1 MLKRIFNKQ
10 HINLEIEKYTQLEE
24 LIDGEIINLEVES
37 NKPIIIDLV
46 DSRSK
51 VVCRDISRE
60 FPMVITQKSIYK
72 SDFWANELRTISKR
86 IKELADH
93 LSKVFSE
100 NQRTI
105 HYCYIDLEELR
116 ELRIQQKYALL
127 KLQKKVKKQK
137 RNLLKSQT
145 NYGIL
150 IDLRKVI
157 RQIIK
162 KSIKLSFDDEEST
175 YLFYFKP
182 NMGLYSRLN
191 KLNFKLSN
199 NEEKYFRYH

>member
-10 HINLEIEKYTQLEE
+10 YINLEIEKYTQLEK
-24 LIDGEIINLEVES
+24 LIDGDIINLEVES
-37 NKPIIIDLV
+37 NKPIFIDLIEPN
-46 DSRSK
+46 SE

-60 FPMVITQKSIYK
+60 FPMVITQNSTYK
-72 SDFWANELRTISKR
+72 SDFWANEFRTISKR

-93 LSKVFSE
+93 IAKVFSE

-105 HYCYIDLEELR
+105 HCCYVDLKELR
-116 ELRIQQKYALL
+116 ELRIQQKFALL

-137 RNLLKSQT
+137 RNLLKLQT
-145 NYGIL
+145 NYGLLVDI
-150 IDLRKVI
+150 RKVI

-182 NMGLYSRLN
+182 NMGLYTRLN

>member
-10 HINLEIEKYTQLEE
+10 HINLEIEKYTQLEK

-46 DSRSK
+46 DSRPK
-51 VVCRDISRE
+51 VVYRDISTE
-60 FPMVITQKSIYK
+60 FLKEIENSTSKSY
-72 SDFWANELRTISKR
+72 FWPNEFRTISEK

-93 LSKVFSE
+93 IAKVFSK
-100 NQRTI
+100 NQQTI
-105 HYCYIDLEELR
+105 HYSYVDLEELR
-116 ELRIQQKYALL
+116 ELRIQQKFALL
-127 KLQKKVKKQK
+127 KLQKKVKRQK

-145 NYGIL
+145 NYGLL

-182 NMGLYSRLN
+182 NMGLCSRLN

>member
-1 MLKRIFNKQ
+1 MLKRIFNKKQ
-10 HINLEIEKYTQLEE
+10 INLEIEKYAQLEE
-24 LIDGEIINLEVES
+24 LIDEDLLNLQRES
-37 NKPIIIDLV
+37 NSPIYIDFIETNPE
-46 DSRSK
+46 
-51 VVCRDISRE
+51 VVCRNISRE
-60 FPMVITQKSIYK
+60 FPMVITQNSTYK
-72 SDFWANELRTISKR
+72 SDFWAYDFRTISKR

-100 NQRTI
+100 NQRTN
-105 HYCYIDLEELR
+105 HYSYVDLEELR
-116 ELRIQQKYALL
+116 ELRIQQKLALL

-145 NYGIL
+145 NYGLL
-150 IDLRKVI
+150 IDIRKVI

-182 NMGLYSRLN
+182 NMGLYIRLN